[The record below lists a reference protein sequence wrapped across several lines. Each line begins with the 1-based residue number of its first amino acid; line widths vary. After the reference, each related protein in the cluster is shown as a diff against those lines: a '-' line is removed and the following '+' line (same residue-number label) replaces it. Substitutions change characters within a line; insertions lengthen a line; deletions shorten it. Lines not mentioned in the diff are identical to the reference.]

1 MITGRESTEKLEQ
14 KKQKN
19 LIDIAVLG
27 EKIQGSIF
35 SGINDAKCRI
45 WENELSI
52 LKEENK
58 IISSIYHYSNIG
70 LKFHGS

>member
-1 MITGRESTEKLEQ
+1 MITGRESTGELEQ

-27 EKIQGSIF
+27 KKIQASIF
-35 SGINDAKCRI
+35 AGINDEKCRI

-58 IISSIYHYSNIG
+58 TIDKYLS
-70 LKFHGS
+70 FR

>member
-1 MITGRESTEKLEQ
+1 MITGRESTSELVE
-14 KKQKN
+14 KKQRN

-27 EKIQGSIF
+27 DKIQSSIF
-35 SGINDAKCRI
+35 SGINDEKSRF

-58 IISSIYHYSNIG
+58 IIDKYLSYR
-70 LKFHGS
+70 

>member
-1 MITGRESTEKLEQ
+1 MITGRESTGELEQ

-27 EKIQGSIF
+27 EKIQASIF
-35 SGINDAKCRI
+35 SGINDEKCQI

-58 IISSIYHYSNIG
+58 TIDKYLSYR
-70 LKFHGS
+70 